1 MKRLLPCLVILLMA
15 PLLGVGCATSSGGGR
30 QSAGTSPN
38 STGSPTSPPGQ
49 VYTPPVAVPQS
60 NP

>member
-15 PLLGVGCATSSGGGR
+15 PLLGVGCATSTNSSGR
-30 QSAGTSPN
+30 QQQT
-38 STGSPTSPPGQ
+38 PTSPPGQ
-49 VYTPPVAVPQS
+49 VYSPPVAVPSS